1 MKLATILGG
10 PLGSGVYTDLN
21 PSEGAAITNTAAS
34 AVRSIVKVGLIA
46 VGALLLLSL
55 FGGVSDSSHSSE
67 PSRPPNPDPPNPPPP
82 PPPPPPPS
90 PKPNPADVADLQS
103 KLTRDPVGPS
113 LSGFALAKTRHRE
126 IFGVC
131 LDEWIDVYCEDQL
144 ASIPIAFIHE
154 IKFVKQVGGV
164 VLIDGSRLAN
174 VRFIRPYLSFCT
186 LAGLQTVNLNHYH
199 VRFADGQLI
208 GSRNPELGQLELD
221 QLLYRRLQQDPSRN
235 AETLADFTKYEKNEL
250 PVMGGHAAF
259 VSYTKPYAKHQQ
271 EINEIDFEYCTETRL
286 LRGVLPVEA
295 EQIRKRLLNFLQ
307 TEEVAVKKALG
318 YERYQE
324 YLKAALGKPRIKE
337 PPKLLTDGTGTQK
350 TIYPIPAFEWRPKG
364 VLEII
369 LRGCDGYDT
378 DTSGRATLGIN
389 LTDRAKTS
397 RVLFEGGEL
406 DLNRGVIIGDYW
418 DSRVILPRQNNL
430 ARGTL
435 KREGSQ
441 VLFEMHDAHPCCI
454 YKNGLPIDLDSQ
466 TKKAGAIVFGR
477 NDILEIGEAYALR
490 WHNYYG

>member
-21 PSEGAAITNTAAS
+21 PSEGAAVANTAAS

-46 VGALLLLSL
+46 AGVYLLLRL
-55 FGGVSDSSHSSE
+55 FAGSYDTEPSSSSDS
-67 PSRPPNPDPPNPPPP
+67 PKPPPP
-82 PPPPPPPS
+82 PPLPPPPPPPS

-103 KLTRDPVGPS
+103 RLTRDPVGPS
-113 LSGFALAKTRHRE
+113 LSGFALARTRHRE

-131 LDEWIDVYCEDQL
+131 LDEWIDVYCEGQL

-154 IKFVKQVGGV
+154 VKFVKQVGGV

-186 LAGLQTVNLNHYH
+186 LAGIQVVNLNHYH
-199 VRFADGQLI
+199 VQFAGGQLI
-208 GSRNPELGQLELD
+208 GSRNPELERLELD
-221 QLLYRRLQQDPSRN
+221 QLLYRRLQQDPSRD
-235 AETLADFTKYEKNEL
+235 AETLADVVERQKHGCSWAESDRRMFRPEY
-250 PVMGGHAAF
+250 
-259 VSYTKPYAKHQQ
+259 YAKHQQ
-271 EINEIDFEYCTETRL
+271 EIDEIEFEHCTETRH

-295 EQIRKRLLNFLQ
+295 EQIRKRLLSFLQ
-307 TEEVAVKKALG
+307 TEVVAVKKALG

-324 YLKAALGKPRIKE
+324 YLEAALGKPRIKE
-337 PPKLLTDGTGTQK
+337 PPKLLTDGTVMQK
-350 TIYPIPAFEWRPKG
+350 TVYPVPAFEWRPNG

-406 DLNRGVIIGDYW
+406 DLNRGVVISDKPLSV
-418 DSRVILPRQNNL
+418 SRLILPRQNDL
-430 ARGTL
+430 TAGLL
-435 KREGSQ
+435 KRKGNH
-441 VLFEMHDAHPCCI
+441 VMFEMHDAHPCCI
-454 YKNGLPIDLDSQ
+454 YKNGIPIDLDSQ
-466 TKKAGAIVFGR
+466 TQKAGAIVFGR
-477 NDILEIGEAYALR
+477 DDILEIGEAYALR